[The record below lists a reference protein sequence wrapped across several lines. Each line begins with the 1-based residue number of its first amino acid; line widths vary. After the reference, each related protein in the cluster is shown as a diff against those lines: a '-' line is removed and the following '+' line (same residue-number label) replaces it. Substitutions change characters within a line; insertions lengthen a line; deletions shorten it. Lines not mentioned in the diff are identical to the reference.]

1 VEAPV
6 AEAPAEAAPVAAAP
20 VAEAPAAAEAP
31 YGEGSHAPLDSGEQ
45 PDGFPIKGNAGSML
59 YHGTDSPFYGRTKAE
74 VWFATEAAA
83 EAAGFSKPA
92 SQQTSDDKPQS

>member
-1 VEAPV
+1 
-6 AEAPAEAAPVAAAP
+6 
-20 VAEAPAAAEAP
+20 
-31 YGEGSHAPLDSGEQ
+31 
-45 PDGFPIKGNAGSML
+45 ML

-74 VWFATEAAA
+74 VWFVTEAAA